1 MLNKRLLRA
10 FGARSG
16 ISQRVEVVVLKHVM
30 VIALAIGAL
39 VLAACGGQPA
49 QQPAQP
55 PAGEQPAA
63 PAPSAEGQKV
73 KVDMS
78 EFKFAMAPAEVNSG
92 KVTFELVNA
101 GTVEH
106 SFIIEGSAVKSEQI
120 RAGQTVTMQADLKP
134 GTYTVVCDVAGHK
147 EAGMTMQLV
156 VK

>member
-1 MLNKRLLRA
+1 MKQKRLLAPVGRA
-10 FGARSG
+10 TTS
-16 ISQRVEVVVLKHVM
+16 VEVVVVKQATLV
-30 VIALAIGAL
+30 ALLVGAL
-39 VLAACGGQPA
+39 FLAACGGGQQPA

-55 PAGEQPAA
+55 AAEQPVT

-78 EFKFAMAPAEVNSG
+78 EFKFAMEPVEVKAG

-106 SFIIEGSAVKSEQI
+106 SFIIEGTDVKSEQI
-120 RAGQTVTMQADLKP
+120 RAGQTVSVQTDLKP

>member
-1 MLNKRLLRA
+1 MKQET
-10 FGARSG
+10 
-16 ISQRVEVVVLKHVM
+16 IV
-30 VIALAIGAL
+30 ALVIGAL
-39 VLAACGGQPA
+39 FLAACGGQKPA

-55 PAGEQPAA
+55 PVAQQPAT
-63 PAPSAEGQKV
+63 PAPSTEGQMV

-78 EFKFAMAPAEVNSG
+78 EFKFAMAPVEVKAG

-106 SFIIEGSAVKSEQI
+106 SFIIEGTDVKSEQI
-120 RAGQTVTMQADLKP
+120 RAGQTVSVQADLKP

>member
-1 MLNKRLLRA
+1 MKQA
-10 FGARSG
+10 T
-16 ISQRVEVVVLKHVM
+16 IV
-30 VIALAIGAL
+30 ALVIGAL
-39 VLAACGGQPA
+39 FLAACGGQKPA

-55 PAGEQPAA
+55 PVSEPPAT

-78 EFKFAMAPAEVNSG
+78 EFKFAMEPVEVKAG

-106 SFIIEGSAVKSEQI
+106 SFIIEGTDVKSEQI
-120 RAGQTVTMQADLKP
+120 RAGQTVSVQADLKP

>member
-1 MLNKRLLRA
+1 
-10 FGARSG
+10 
-16 ISQRVEVVVLKHVM
+16 VLKHVM
-30 VIALAIGAL
+30 LIALAIGAL
-39 VLAACGGQPA
+39 FLAACGGRPA

-55 PAGEQPAA
+55 PAAQQPAP
-63 PAPSAEGQKV
+63 PAPSAQGQKV

-78 EFKFAMAPAEVNSG
+78 EFKYAVEPAEVKAG

-106 SFIIEGSAVKSEQI
+106 SFIIEGTDVKSEQI
-120 RAGQTVTMQADLKP
+120 RAGQTVLVQTDLKP

>member
-1 MLNKRLLRA
+1 M
-10 FGARSG
+10 
-16 ISQRVEVVVLKHVM
+16 VVLKHVM
-30 VIALAIGAL
+30 LIALAIGAL
-39 VLAACGGQPA
+39 FLAACGGRPA
-49 QQPAQP
+49 QQPTQP
-55 PAGEQPAA
+55 PVAEQPAA

-78 EFKFAMAPAEVNSG
+78 EFKYAVEPAEVKAG

-106 SFIIEGSAVKSEQI
+106 SFIIEGTDVKSEQI
-120 RAGQTVTMQADLKP
+120 RAGQTVLVQTDLKP